1 MGDIKFR
8 KNDIVVL
15 ESYDKNHKWICELK
29 SVTDHTVYYIIGTYD
44 VNSGNDNIMVDSH
57 YKRYSD
63 DTLRKAT
70 KEEKDLFNNLVN
82 KVFED
87 IDNKEG
93 VDETS
98 CNVPS
103 KKLLAIK
110 GDENRGMILADIFI
124 SLGGN
129 DMTTRPFCDDTQYFY
144 IDEEGDIL
152 NHNVNTV
159 TPEHFD
165 KYTIDGFL
173 FNFPYRIN
181 DFVKLQE
188 NGNDVQV
195 TNMYWDGTQV
205 IYEVQE
211 DNGKFHYNLTTLDLS
226 PMVDN
231 SSNVEDGNEM
241 EVDDEQFYFV
251 RRPDNMV
258 EYSGNLPSD
267 CNLEVIKQKHKIF
280 KTKEEAEEYQKIVG
294 IPSNREKLNKLFKEA
309 ELDIT
314 YGYSTENKVES
325 TGYMQI
331 GKTIAVIFND
341 ANYEDEVE
349 LQLGDYEIEVRDGK
363 TFAVKKK
370 PVYPKTIEECIALMR
385 LQDLLVEGRC
395 GYEWRLVSNLQKLLL
410 CRDAYWKIAG
420 EQMGLGDS
428 WKYDMSKDEFSCA
441 ISYQYGCLEKNE
453 IRHKNAILA
462 FPTKEMRDA
471 FYENFKD
478 LIEQCKELL

>member
-1 MGDIKFR
+1 M
-8 KNDIVVL
+8 
-15 ESYDKNHKWICELK
+15 
-29 SVTDHTVYYIIGTYD
+29 T
-44 VNSGNDNIMVDSH
+44 
-57 YKRYSD
+57 
-63 DTLRKAT
+63 
-70 KEEKDLFNNLVN
+70 
-82 KVFED
+82 
-87 IDNKEG
+87 
-93 VDETS
+93 
-98 CNVPS
+98 
-103 KKLLAIK
+103 KLLAIK
-110 GDENRGMILADIFI
+110 GDENRGMTLADIFI

-129 DMTTRPFCDDTQYFY
+129 DMTTRSFSDDTQYFY

-152 NHNVNTV
+152 NQDAITV
-159 TPEHFD
+159 DPKHFD

-195 TNMYWDGTQV
+195 TNMYWNGTQV

-211 DNGKFHYNLTTLDLS
+211 DNGKFHYNLTTLDLC

-241 EVDDEQFYFV
+241 EKVDDEQFYFV

-294 IPSNREKLNKLFKEA
+294 IPSNIEKLNKLFKEA
-309 ELDIT
+309 GLDIT

-325 TGYMQI
+325 TGYMQM
-331 GKTIAVIFND
+331 GKTVAVIFND

-349 LQLGDYEIEVRDGK
+349 LQLGDYEIVVRDGR

-370 PVYPKTIEECIALMR
+370 PVYPKDYEECYDEDNTELHFIYVDKDER
-385 LQDLLVEGRC
+385 DLYESFIQLIRC
-395 GYEWRLVSNLQKLLL
+395 RN
-410 CRDAYWKIAG
+410 AYWKIAG
-420 EQMGLGDS
+420 EQIGLGKPWEPDWDS
-428 WKYDMSKDEFSCA
+428 GAPVYC
-441 ISYQYGCLEKNE
+441 ISVSRNIIGKGKWYTDNK
-453 IRHKNAILA
+453 ILA
-462 FPTKEMRDA
+462 FPTTEMRDA
-471 FYENFKD
+471 FYDNFKD
-478 LIEQCKELL
+478 LIEKCKELL

>member
-1 MGDIKFR
+1 M
-8 KNDIVVL
+8 N
-15 ESYDKNHKWICELK
+15 
-29 SVTDHTVYYIIGTYD
+29 
-44 VNSGNDNIMVDSH
+44 
-57 YKRYSD
+57 
-63 DTLRKAT
+63 
-70 KEEKDLFNNLVN
+70 
-82 KVFED
+82 
-87 IDNKEG
+87 
-93 VDETS
+93 
-98 CNVPS
+98 
-103 KKLLAIK
+103 KLLAIK
-110 GDENRGMILADIFI
+110 GDENRGMTLADIFI

-129 DMTTRPFCDDTQYFY
+129 DMTTSSFCDDTQYFY

-152 NHNVNTV
+152 NQDANTV

-211 DNGKFHYNLTTLDLS
+211 DNGKFHYNLTTLDLR

-231 SSNVEDGNEM
+231 SSNVEDGNDME

-309 ELDIT
+309 GLDIT
-314 YGYSTENKVES
+314 YGYSTENKIES

-363 TFAVKKK
+363 TYAIKKK
-370 PVYPKTIEECIALMR
+370 PKYPTTYEECCERVNACPTVGISYDSNEDMLYNDDVDLTLLALR
-385 LQDLLVEGRC
+385 
-395 GYEWRLVSNLQKLLL
+395 KLLI
-410 CRDAYWKIAG
+410 CRNAYWKIAG
-420 EQMGLGDS
+420 EQMGLDKS
-428 WKYDMSKDEFSCA
+428 WKHDMAKDDFSYA
-441 ISYQYGCLEKNE
+441 ISYQYGCIEKNE
-453 IRHKNAILA
+453 IRHKNAVLT
-462 FPTKEMRDA
+462 FPTKEMRDT